1 MRFTSWLAATLTLAG
16 AVQAANAPAAP
27 GAAPPLAAITNVAAL
42 ESLTGAASRSLKTAR
57 AIRGRFVQQR
67 HLAGLVKPLES
78 SGTFLFA
85 REAGIE
91 WHTLVPFDSQFLL
104 TDAGITQRDE
114 GGESLR
120 IEATEQP
127 ALTVVSRVFFAL
139 FSLDF
144 DALSHDFDMRGGRGA
159 RGWQI
164 ELTPRSEALR
174 KVFRRALLTG
184 DAAVERV
191 VLEEGSGDASI
202 IDLSAVEFDPRGPTP
217 DERRRF

>member
-1 MRFTSWLAATLTLAG
+1 MKIARAALLSLMLSAGAAQAAT
-16 AVQAANAPAAP
+16 PA
-27 GAAPPLAAITNVAAL
+27 PLAPVADVEAL
-42 ESLTGAASRSLKTAR
+42 ATLTGAASRSLQTAR
-57 AIRGRFVQQR
+57 AIRGKFVQQR
-67 HLAGLVKPLES
+67 HLAGLSKPLES

-104 TDAGITQRDE
+104 TESGITQRDE
-114 GGESLR
+114 GGETLR
-120 IEATEQP
+120 IEASDQP

-144 DALSHDFDMRGGRGA
+144 TALSHDFEMRGA
-159 RGWQI
+159 RAATGWRL

-174 KVFRRALLTG
+174 KVFRQAALTG
-184 DAAVERV
+184 DTAVQRV
-191 VLEEGSGDASI
+191 VLEEGSGDSST
-202 IDLSAVEFDPRGPTP
+202 IDLSAVEFDPKGPTP